1 MPTGSA
7 AIKALLPARLDAVE
21 RVTSLHTQVR
31 CETSHIRGGGEALDR
46 TTTLREEEKVSMLTS
61 RGNNK
66 RTNQDREQPLMLAL
80 FAITTGLVLAIAA
93 FVGIV
98 F

>member
-1 MPTGSA
+1 
-7 AIKALLPARLDAVE
+7 
-21 RVTSLHTQVR
+21 
-31 CETSHIRGGGEALDR
+31 
-46 TTTLREEEKVSMLTS
+46 MLTS
-61 RGNNK
+61 RDNNK